1 MTLSAPSSADRPAEV
16 TEDARSP
23 ASSRPGQVVGLLRRI
38 RSLPTPLI
46 FALAIAIAA
55 FVLWRQGS
63 IGDVET
69 AVRRADRGTILT
81 ALALYPGALALL
93 CLRWHLLVRM
103 IKGVSSLPKAS
114 EAFLVSVVLN
124 YTAPVSV
131 ASASRAVLTKR
142 SLGLSAT
149 ETGAIA
155 LWEVA
160 ADLLVLALGAL
171 LWLALGGHAGDIA
184 GALPKNTVLFAAVL
198 LALFILTVA
207 AASIVLRRRPRLR
220 ERLLVALRTVI
231 TAPGNRP
238 GDAVLASITTVVY
251 WTVQTTVLWSLL
263 RALAGT
269 SDPVLALG
277 LVTFPVLLGMLSGLP
292 GGAGVREA
300 LMVAVARV
308 HHADT
313 AAVLVTAI
321 TYRILL
327 FAAIPILYGAVR
339 IWLSHAARSDHGPIT
354 TAVSGESE

>member
-1 MTLSAPSSADRPAEV
+1 MTRAAA
-16 TEDARSP
+16 
-23 ASSRPGQVVGLLRRI
+23 LLRRV

-46 FALAIAIAA
+46 FGVAIVVAA
-55 FVLWRQGS
+55 VVLWRQGS
-63 IGDVET
+63 IDDVET
-69 AVRRADRGTILT
+69 AIRQADRGTILT
-81 ALALYPGALALL
+81 ALVIYPAALSLL
-93 CLRWHLLVRM
+93 CLRWHILVRM

-160 ADLLVLALGAL
+160 ADILVLALGAL
-171 LWLALGGHAGDIA
+171 LWLALGGHAREIADALPQNTLLFA
-184 GALPKNTVLFAAVL
+184 GALIAL
-198 LALFILTVA
+198 LAVTLA
-207 AASIVLRRRPRLR
+207 AASLFLRRRPHMR

-238 GDAVLASITTVVY
+238 GDAVLAFGITVLY
-251 WTVQTTVLWSLL
+251 WTLQTIVLWSLL
-263 RALAGT
+263 KALAGT
-269 SDPVLALG
+269 SDAVLALG
-277 LVTFPVLLGMLSGLP
+277 IATFPVLLGMLSGLP

-321 TYRILL
+321 TYRIFL
-327 FAAIPILYGAVR
+327 FAAIPILYAAVR
-339 IWLSHAARSDHGPIT
+339 LWLSHTPRGEPGAIT
-354 TAVSGESE
+354 NGILPGETE

>member
-1 MTLSAPSSADRPAEV
+1 VTRSA
-16 TEDARSP
+16 
-23 ASSRPGQVVGLLRRI
+23 GLLRRI

-46 FALAIAIAA
+46 FGIAIVVAA
-55 FVLWRQGS
+55 VVLWRQGS
-63 IGDVET
+63 IDDVET
-69 AVRRADRGTILT
+69 AIRQADRGTILT
-81 ALALYPGALALL
+81 ALAVYPAALALL
-93 CLRWHLLVRM
+93 CLRWHILVRM

-142 SLGLSAT
+142 SLGLTAT

-160 ADLLVLALGAL
+160 ADILVLALGAL
-171 LWLALGGHAGDIA
+171 LWLAFGGHARDIA
-184 GALPKNTVLFAAVL
+184 DALPQNTLLFAAALIPL
-198 LALFILTVA
+198 LLVTLA
-207 AASIVLRRRPRLR
+207 AASLVLRRRPHMR

-238 GDAVLASITTVVY
+238 GDAVLAFGVTVLY
-251 WTVQTTVLWSLL
+251 WTLQTIVLWSLL
-263 RALAGT
+263 KALAGT
-269 SDPVLALG
+269 SDAVLALG
-277 LVTFPVLLGMLSGLP
+277 IATFPVLLGMLSGLP

-339 IWLSHAARSDHGPIT
+339 LWLSHTARGQPGSIT
-354 TAVSGESE
+354 NGILPGETE